1 MNNNY
6 HILIYKLD
14 AFIRKYYANR
24 LIRGGLYSIALL
36 GSFFLIFTLLESVA
50 WFSSP
55 VRTILFYT
63 YLLSG
68 LIILG
73 YFVIIPVMNLMRAG
87 KIISHEYAAQI
98 IGHHFPDVKDSL
110 LNVLQLNHLSESN
123 PANQDLVLASINQKT
138 ERLKLIP
145 FVSAIDLSQNKK
157 YLAYSLPPVLI
168 LLAILFTS
176 PSTITA
182 PGSRIINHGL
192 IYEKPLPFSI
202 EIDNKELKAIQ
213 LEDFELMVSVKGE
226 VLPEQLF
233 IVSEGTELM
242 MVRDS
247 KLNFRHNFTKL
258 QKTIRFSISAAGYT
272 TREYELLVLPRPSIL
287 NFEAELNFPSYT
299 GIPSEIIK
307 NAGDFVV
314 PRGTNVSWKFY
325 TRDTQILSFK
335 LGEQTREINTGNS
348 NTFSTEAKIL
358 ETLSY
363 SISLSNEF
371 LSGSDSMT
379 FSITVIPDLHPT
391 IIIEEFRDSVYD
403 NRLYFSGLIKDDY
416 GFSKL
421 EFRMARVRED
431 NTTSAEMSVPVK
443 FEKSN
448 TAQSFYHFF
457 DISEAGLN
465 PGEQVEYYFEVWD
478 NDGIFGPKSARSQK
492 TRFKVPTL
500 DEINDMVKANQEN
513 VKSELEKSI
522 DEARKIQ
529 KDIEQLQRN
538 LFEKKN
544 LNYQDKK
551 QIEDLLKRQKKLKDQ
566 VEMMVGENEK
576 SNQKESQYKEVN
588 ESIAEKQQQLQ
599 KLFEE
604 IMSDEMKKLFEE
616 LQKMMEDIDKNTL
629 DQVMDKMKFSAEDL
643 EKALDRNLELFKQLE
658 FEKKLTETID
668 NLKKLAEEQKKLSE
682 KTNESKKD
690 ETEKI
695 EEEQKKIE
703 EDFKKI
709 GEDLQDLQEKNKAL
723 EEPNKFRIP
732 EEQKSEVQKEIENAK
747 ENLKKEQNKKASGNQ
762 KKASEAMDEMGNM
775 LFAMQQEMEEEALGE
790 DIEALRMI
798 LENLVQT
805 SFDQESLM
813 EELSKLARN
822 DPRYGKI
829 TERQKSIKDN
839 LLMIEDSLF
848 ALSKRQPMIESFV
861 NREIS
866 AINQNV
872 DQTMQA
878 LGQRS
883 FGSALGKQQYVM
895 TSVNNLALLLAESMK
910 QMQQNMSMKSSGKSG
925 KSCPMPGQGKPS
937 AKSMRQMQE
946 KLNQQMEAMKKSMEK
961 GKNEQGKKGQGSM
974 SEQFARM
981 ASEQAALRK
990 QLQEYRDQ
998 MQKEGKLGD
1007 KGLNKM
1013 LQDMEQ
1019 TETEL
1024 VNKILNQQTMRRQE
1038 EILTRL
1044 LESEKAEMQREQEE
1058 RRESNEARDIKRP
1071 DPSIFFKQKGLPTQE
1086 TELLRTIPPS
1096 MNNYYR
1102 NKANEYF
1109 ISIPGLK

>member
-6 HILIYKLD
+6 KILIGKLD

-55 VRTILFYT
+55 VRTFLFYF
-63 YLLSG
+63 YVLSG
-68 LIILG
+68 LFILG
-73 YFVIIPVMNLMRAG
+73 YFVIIPVLNLLRAG
-87 KIISHEYAAQI
+87 KIISHEFAAEI
-98 IGHHFPDVKDSL
+98 IGRHFPDVKDSL
-110 LNVLQLNHLSESN
+110 LNVLQLNRLSETN
-123 PANQDLVLASINQKT
+123 PNNQELILASIQQKT
-138 ERLKLIP
+138 EHLKPIP
-145 FVSAIDLSQNKK
+145 FVSAIDLTQNKK

-168 LLAILFTS
+168 LLTLLFTS

-182 PGSRIINHGL
+182 PGGRIINHGRV
-192 IYEKPLPFSI
+192 YEKPLPFTI
-202 EIDNKELKAIQ
+202 QIDNKELKAIQ
-213 LEDFELMVSVKGE
+213 LEDFELRITVKGE
-226 VLPEQLF
+226 VLPEQVF

-242 MVRDS
+242 MVKDN
-247 KLNFRHNFTKL
+247 KLNFRYNFKKL
-258 QKTIRFSISAAGYT
+258 QKTIKFSISAAGYLS
-272 TREYELLVLPRPSIL
+272 REYELEVLPRPGIL
-287 NFEAELNFPSYT
+287 NFEAELNFPAYT
-299 GIPSEIIK
+299 GIPSETIK

-314 PRGTNVSWKFY
+314 PEGTQVSWKFY
-325 TRDTQILSFK
+325 TRDTEMLSFR
-335 LGEQTREINTGNS
+335 LGDNTREIKAGNS
-348 NTFSTEAKIL
+348 NTFSTTAKIM
-358 ETLSY
+358 ETISY
-363 SISLSNEF
+363 AVSLTNKF

-379 FSITVIPDLHPT
+379 FAINVIPDLHPT

-416 GFSKL
+416 GFSRL
-421 EFRMARVRED
+421 EFRMARIRED
-431 NTTSAEMSVPVK
+431 NTSSAEISMPVK
-443 FEKSN
+443 FDKSN

-457 DISEAGLN
+457 DLAEAGLN

-478 NDGIFGPKSARSQK
+478 NDGIHGAKSARSQK
-492 TRFKVPTL
+492 TLFKVPTL
-500 DEINDMVKANQEN
+500 EEINEMVKENQEN
-513 VKSELEKSI
+513 VKTELEKSI

-529 KDIEQLQRN
+529 KDVEQLQRN
-538 LFEKKN
+538 LFDKKN

-551 QIEDLLKRQKKLKDQ
+551 QIEDLLKRQKSLQEQ
-566 VEMMVGENEK
+566 VELMTRENEK

-588 ESIAEKQQQLQ
+588 ESIVEKQQQLQ

-616 LQKMMEDIDKNTL
+616 LQKMIDDIDKNTL
-629 DQVMDKMKFSAEDL
+629 DQVMEKMKFNAEDL
-643 EKALDRNLELFKQLE
+643 EKSLDRNLELFKQLE

-668 NLKKLAEEQKKLSE
+668 KLQKLAEAEKELSE
-682 KTNESKKD
+682 KTRDSKKED
-690 ETEKI
+690 AGKL

-703 EDFKKI
+703 EEFKKA
-709 GEDLQDLQEKNKAL
+709 GEDLKDLEEKNKAL

-732 EEQKSEVQKEIENAK
+732 EEKKSEAQKEIENAK
-747 ENLKKEQNKKASGNQ
+747 ENLKKEQNKKASDNQ
-762 KKASEAMDEMGNM
+762 KKASEAMEEMGNL

-798 LENLVQT
+798 LENLVQS

-813 EELSKLARN
+813 DDLSGLGRN
-822 DPRYGKI
+822 DPRYGRI
-829 TERQKSIKDN
+829 TEKQKSIKDN

-848 ALSKRQPMIESFV
+848 ALSKRQPMIEPFV

-872 DQTMQA
+872 EQTMQA

-883 FGSALGKQQYVM
+883 FSAALGKQQYVM

-910 QMQQNMSMKSSGKSG
+910 QMQQNMSMKSSSKSG
-925 KSCPMPGQGKPS
+925 QSCPNPGQGKPS

-961 GKNEQGKKGQGSM
+961 GKTEQGKKGKNSM

-981 ASEQAALRK
+981 ASEQEALRK

-998 MQKEGKLGD
+998 IQKEGRLGD
-1007 KGLNKM
+1007 KGLNKTI
-1013 LQDMEQ
+1013 QEMEQ

-1024 VNKILNQQTMRRQE
+1024 VNKLLNQQTMRRQE

-1044 LESEKAEMQREQEE
+1044 LEAEKAEMQREQEE

-1071 DPSIFFKQKGLPTQE
+1071 DPATFFEQKALQTRE

-1109 ISIPGLK
+1109 IAIPGKK